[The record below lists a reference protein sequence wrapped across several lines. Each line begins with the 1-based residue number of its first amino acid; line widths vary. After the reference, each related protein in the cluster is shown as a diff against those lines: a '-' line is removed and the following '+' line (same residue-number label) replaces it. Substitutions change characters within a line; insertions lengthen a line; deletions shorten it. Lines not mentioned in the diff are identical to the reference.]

1 MKKLMILSILVS
13 SIVSGEE
20 AVICKPVAVCT
31 TPVCTPVCSYPR
43 KRVIHKVVQVPKPQ
57 ERIVVVN
64 NNTNVNNCGT
74 SAEPKVIVRKV
85 VVEKTVRE
93 EGNKNA
99 LSVLLGRTS
108 TGLKASQNSSD
119 SVLARTTGQ
128 FDIGG
133 LYQHDFGVLRLS
145 VGATINSSVYG
156 GLGITF

>member
-1 MKKLMILSILVS
+1 MKKLIILSILVS
-13 SIVSGEE
+13 TMASAEE
-20 AVICKPVAVCT
+20 VVCKPVAVCT
-31 TPVCTPVCSYPR
+31 TSVCTPVCSYPR
-43 KRVIHKVVQVPKPQ
+43 KRVIHRAVQAPKPQ

-64 NNTNVNNCGT
+64 NNTNVNNCG
-74 SAEPKVIVRKV
+74 APVEPKVIVHRV
-85 VVEKTVRE
+85 VVEKTVKE

-108 TGLKASQNSSD
+108 TGLKAYQNSAD

-145 VGATINSSVYG
+145 VGATVNSSVYG
-156 GLGITF
+156 GIGITF